1 MSTTTVKNSPEHTR
15 TPYQRRGVRG
25 LIAFI
30 SGYLPTVIVLLC
42 LIGIG
47 AWGHFSHWKVPKWS
61 QLIGS
66 PPQPESDWCQ
76 EHGVP
81 ESQCVSCKPELVSTP
96 PDYGWCSV
104 HGVQN
109 CTLHHPDVAQ
119 VQQSSD
125 PQALPADVERAQR
138 ALKISTRPV
147 NNAICKNY
155 RTRIQFSSADAVEQ
169 AGLEIYLI
177 DRQSISE
184 WVQGSGEVTYDQTR
198 FADLSSRAS
207 GTIWHVAKTIGDPVY
222 GGEMLAIVDSML
234 VGEAKTE
241 LVDAL
246 VNEKL
251 QQSTLVRFQKLED
264 GVVAG
269 RKIIDAEA
277 AYEAA
282 RVRVLK
288 AEQALANLGLSVDL
302 NQLRRLKSDEQLDR
316 LRHLGLE
323 DYLKESEENVP
334 ISTANLLPIRAPMN
348 GEIVTRDVVAGEV
361 IDTADVLFQIADTS
375 LMWLDLNVSLEEASK
390 LSLGQPVSFLPDGSL
405 EEVHGTLSWI
415 STAADPKTRMVKVRA
430 ELPNREGQLRDETF
444 GTGRV
449 ILREEENAIVIPSS
463 ALHWEGCCHVV
474 FVRDKDFF
482 ATPDSPKLFHVRTVR
497 VGASEGNLTEII
509 AGVLPGEVVATKGSD
524 VLRAQL
530 LKNSLGEGC
539 CVVE

>member
-1 MSTTTVKNSPEHTR
+1 MSTTTVKNTPEHTR
-15 TPYQRRGVRG
+15 IPRQRRGVRG

-42 LIGIG
+42 LVGIG
-47 AWGHFSHWKVPKWS
+47 AWGHFSHWQLPKWS
-61 QLIGS
+61 HLIGS
-66 PPQPESDWCQ
+66 TPQSETDWCQ

-81 ESQCVSCKPELVSTP
+81 ESQCVSCTPELASSP

-104 HGVQN
+104 HGVHN

-119 VQQSSD
+119 VQQSTD

-169 AGLEIYLI
+169 AGLDISLI

-222 GGEMLAIVDSML
+222 SGELLAIVDSIR
-234 VGEAKTE
+234 VGESKTE

-246 VNEKL
+246 VHEKL
-251 QQSTLVRFQKLED
+251 HHSTLVRFQTLGD

-269 RKIIDAEA
+269 RKVIDAEA
-277 AYEAA
+277 AHEAA

-288 AEQALANLGLSVDL
+288 AEQTLANLGLTVDL
-302 NQLRRLKSDEQLDR
+302 DELRRLKSDEQLDR

-323 DYLKESEENVP
+323 EFFNGPESEVAVT
-334 ISTANLLPIRAPMN
+334 TANLLPIRAPMN
-348 GEIVTRDVVAGEV
+348 GEIVTRDVVAGEMV
-361 IDTADVLFQIADTS
+361 DTADALFQTADTS
-375 LMWLDLNVSLEEASK
+375 LMWLDLNVSLEEVSK
-390 LSLGQPVSFLPDGSL
+390 LSLGQPVRFQPDGSP
-405 EEVHGTLSWI
+405 EEVHGILSWI

-444 GTGRV
+444 GTGRI
-449 ILREEENAIVIPSS
+449 ILREEVDAIVVPSS
-463 ALHWEGCCHVV
+463 AIHWEGCCHVV

-482 ATPDSPKLFHVRTVR
+482 ASPDSPKLFHVRTVR
-497 VGASEGNLTEII
+497 VGASEGNLTEIV